1 MSNTYLIESSLMRSI
16 IDKELPNGIAD
27 DEKISQ
33 MNDEEKKE
41 LYQKQKTIIQEFQKK
56 SEQEIN
62 VCTSVLRNLNENLLI
77 LRKNQLQNLINK
89 ESIEQ
94 RSKTQ
99 IHEIKQ
105 HRQHLENPLQQR
117 TRKLVWLQ
125 KRHSLNIPMQKVQ
138 VKSYKPPFRH

>member
-1 MSNTYLIESSLMRSI
+1 MRSI
-16 IDKELPNGIAD
+16 IDKELPNGIVD

-62 VCTSVLRNLNENLLI
+62 VCTSVLRNLNENLLM
-77 LRKNQLQNLINK
+77 LRKNQLQNFINK

-105 HRQHLENPLQQR
+105 HRQNLENPLQQR
-117 TRKLVWLQ
+117 ARKLVWLQ